1 MWGWIGVSPLLGRVV
16 LDELEQRVAFLAQFE
31 GACLC
36 VRVYVRGHDCLG
48 ALSLTNLSSESR
60 VSAMARRSL
69 SVRR

>member
-1 MWGWIGVSPLLGRVV
+1 MAAVALWLTGSSSSWRKAAGATSHVGRPYSGPLLRVGGSV
-16 LDELEQRVAFLAQFE
+16 
-31 GACLC
+31 CH
-36 VRVYVRGHDCLG
+36 RGLG